1 VTTPVASPTPA
12 SVLPLR
18 TSKDKKV
25 KQKKQSSV
33 SADEAVT
40 GTDSQV
46 VGGWK
51 IAVRVWPDAEGP
63 TVGKSA
69 KNSNLNELRAVPSL
83 AIPLPNESVYY
94 LLDDFNHHHQHSG
107 TIDDDPLE
115 LIISRLVLAGST
127 HRYASTHRVARKE
140 GHSYQWLQSR
150 CQTILQQVVPLLL
163 SPVLPS
169 SLPLSFQLSELDQS
183 SILRE
188 ATPHRAA
195 DAPRDRVR
203 VDQSILCARQ
213 QISNYSLLVD

>member
-1 VTTPVASPTPA
+1 VYHVTTPVASPAPA

-18 TSKDKKV
+18 TSKDKKG

-107 TIDDDPLE
+107 TIDPF
-115 LIISRLVLAGST
+115 S
-127 HRYASTHRVARKE
+127 
-140 GHSYQWLQSR
+140 
-150 CQTILQQVVPLLL
+150 TIL
-163 SPVLPS
+163 
-169 SLPLSFQLSELDQS
+169 
-183 SILRE
+183 
-188 ATPHRAA
+188 H
-195 DAPRDRVR
+195 
-203 VDQSILCARQ
+203 
-213 QISNYSLLVD
+213 N